1 MSFAT
6 FLADRAAVRDFGEW
20 YIELYLKDPDGA
32 EEIVRLSRHGTPTP
46 ASATTVGSDTFPAS
60 TLYTK
65 RILEPPELTQSI
77 WQEGRI
83 GGRSLPSW
91 GDALLHNRDGGLD
104 QYRPKAGYTWA
115 GQRCKVFFFDRRDLA
130 GTVGKVFDGKLADPE
145 YSLSTVAVKLRGRE
159 ADFLQP
165 LTTHRYRGS
174 SYMLELSGVRDVDY
188 GTGAVAAAVTAA
200 GHTGSMTAEGW
211 FWLDSWA
218 ATDRLAW
225 GWSGQSPWGLVIS
238 STRVL
243 KLRVYVAGVSSDI
256 TSTITVP
263 LLTPCHIAFTIS
275 GRDVTF
281 YLWDDDAQTL
291 TTDAQ
296 ANAVSSATRDAP
308 VSGALYRMFG
318 VASQVVW
325 HDEMRVW
332 GGVAR
337 TSSELA
343 TYRHAPLATVPASCT
358 HYAKMDDG
366 TGTTV
371 TDSSASAANGTIGGA
386 GTSAWLWAYEG
397 TAELAGTDKPDLWGQ
412 RAGIQPALVAPL
424 HQGYQVAGGGPI
436 ESIDKVREGGND
448 GYTDDGDA
456 ASFRAFITATV
467 VAGHRLTYLDR
478 GLFRLGSAPT
488 LPITAD
494 AKGYNGGALGYVS
507 SAANIIRDVITRRGP
522 KLADPGDLDT
532 TSFGTFDDLTAII
545 GGPLPEHKTMADF
558 LDFCAGSVGG
568 WWGYVRAATQFHIER
583 WTGPAGTADYD
594 FDETDIV
601 LGGLDDFTPQ
611 TLVYEVVV
619 RFRPADIALTE
630 DQVAAAI
637 KGTAD
642 WQQFTLPWQEAV
654 ATDHAVR
661 EDNPGDASR
670 QIIVYTGIFNR
681 ADAQAEADRLLA
693 LYRGIRG
700 GGWVTLRASGL
711 QATIGKT
718 ATFSLTTQAGVTRL
732 GADGAT
738 KYSLLSVK
746 DAMQAGEVAGEV
758 WG

>member
-46 ASATTVGSDTFPAS
+46 AAAVTVGSDSFPAS
-60 TLYTK
+60 TLYK
-65 RILEPPELTQSI
+65 RRILEPPELTQSI

-83 GGRSLPSW
+83 GGRSLPTW

-104 QYRPKAGYTWA
+104 QYRPKTGYTWA

-145 YSLSTVAVKLRGRE
+145 YSLSTVTVKLRGRE

-165 LTTHRYRGS
+165 LTTYKYRGS
-174 SYMLELSGVRDVDY
+174 SYMLELSGDRTVSY
-188 GTGAVAAAVTAA
+188 GTPAAVNLTGAMSLKTWLWLEAAPTAYVA
-200 GHTGSMTAEGW
+200 M
-211 FWLDSWA
+211 
-218 ATDRLAW
+218 W
-225 GWSGQSPWGLVIS
+225 GWIGGAAPWRLGVE
-238 STRVL
+238 STR
-243 KLRVYVAGVSSDI
+243 KLTFTATIGGSDENK
-256 TSTITVP
+256 TSTLALTVGKSYH
-263 LLTPCHIAFTIS
+263 LAYTIS
-275 GRDVTF
+275 GTALTL
-281 YLWDDDAQTL
+281 YAWDDDAQTL
-291 TTDAQ
+291 TTETFAF
-296 ANAVSSATRDAP
+296 SSATRDTRGAGATYLLR
-308 VSGALYRMFG
+308 SGSDATFKPWL
-318 VASQVVW
+318 
-325 HDEMRVW
+325 DEMSAW
-332 GGVAR
+332 NVALTR
-337 TSSELA
+337 AEIEGKRYGIIPDGA
-343 TYRHAPLATVPASCT
+343 VPASCV
-358 HYAKMDDG
+358 HYARMDDG

-371 TDSSASAANGTIGGA
+371 TDSSATAANGTISGA
-386 GTSAWLWAYEG
+386 GSSTWLWAYEG
-397 TAELAGTDKPDLWGQ
+397 TAELGGTDKPDLWGQ
-412 RAGIQPALVAPL
+412 RTSIQPVLVAPL
-424 HQGYQVAGGGPI
+424 HQGYQAAGGGPI
-436 ESIDKVREGGND
+436 EAIDKVREGGND

-467 VAGHRLTYLDR
+467 AAGHRLTYLDR
-478 GLFRLGSAPT
+478 GLCRLGSAPT
-488 LPITAD
+488 LPITFD
-494 AKGYNGGALGYVS
+494 AKGYNGGVLGYVS

-532 TSFGTFDDLTAII
+532 ASFGTFDDLTAVI

-558 LDFCAGSVGG
+558 LDFCAGGVGG
-568 WWGYVRAATQFHIER
+568 WWGYVRAATQFHVER
-583 WTGPAGTADYD
+583 WTGPAVTADYD

-619 RFRPADIALTE
+619 KFRPADIALTE

-637 KGTAD
+637 KGTVD

-654 ATDHAVR
+654 ATNNAVR
-661 EDNPGDASR
+661 DANPGDASR
-670 QIIVYTGIFNR
+670 QIIVLTGLYNR

-693 LYRGIRG
+693 LYSGIKG

-732 GADGAT
+732 GADGTT